1 MKLLHTLLFLFC
13 CFTVKAQITL
23 SGKVLDNKG
32 NPIVGASVYLDN
44 TLDGSSTDSSGKF
57 RFNTSEKGTQTIVA
71 TAVGFSNA
79 GMPLTLL
86 GDKADINLTLKS
98 TAKTLEE
105 VTITA
110 GAFEASND
118 KDKTV
123 LKPLDIVT
131 TAGSQADVI
140 KAIETLPGI
149 QKQGTQ
155 NGLFVRGGD
164 ASEAAFV
171 VDGMV
176 VQNAF
181 FSGPP
186 GVATRSRFNAFQF
199 KGVSF
204 SSGGYSARYG
214 QALSSVLELNTLDL
228 PEKSTINLG
237 INMAG
242 VYASGS
248 KLWKKSGGDITGF
261 YNNLQPFY
269 GLAKTNFDY
278 YNVPKGY
285 GGSARYAF
293 QPNKNALV
301 KALVSINHFA
311 SGIGIPN
318 PGVPGTTIR
327 YGLQNDN
334 YSGQASFKQTLK
346 NKWLIFAAGAISYNH
361 DQSTFDTIPGAL
373 TEQRAQGRLEAK
385 YIITNR
391 LNVLLGSDFQ
401 HFTVNNRFDTFTR
414 SINESIISGY
424 AEAEWVPV
432 YWLAFKPGLRFEHSA
447 LLQENNL
454 APRLA
459 LAIKTG
465 KNAQVSLASG
475 IFYQNP
481 DYLYLYT
488 VAPYH
493 QQLGFQRAIHYIAN
507 YQWQKNDRTFRIEGY
522 YKDYSSL
529 MREHYTNPD
538 SVAYDPNSFR
548 TLSQNL
554 QNTRFVLDNSGFGY
568 ATGAEIFWRDKKS
581 IKNADYWISY
591 SYINTQR
598 LFRNYL
604 SEAMPDFVATHNL
617 NIVAKYFIEKLQT
630 QINATYSFAS
640 GRPYY
645 NPSNPT
651 FLGDRTPDYQN
662 LAFTI
667 NYLRS
672 IKKWFTVIY
681 AGVDNVT
688 NNKNIFG
695 YRYATDGTRFPMV
708 PALYRSFFVG
718 INMSLSQFDKDEL

>member
-57 RFNTSEKGTQTIVA
+57 RFTTSEKGTQTIVA

-140 KAIETLPGI
+140 KAIETLPGT

-237 INMAG
+237 VNMAG

-248 KLWKKSGGDITGF
+248 KLWKKSGGDVTGF

-334 YSGQASFKQTLK
+334 YSGQASYKQTLK

-361 DQSTFDTIPGAL
+361 DQSTFDTIPGSL